1 MKGFKF
7 KYESILSLLEKKED
21 NVKNKLGIA
30 YNVLNK
36 EKNRLSDLE
45 SKDMECSEAIRNQTL
60 SGCKLVF
67 LRNLGSYRN
76 ELSNRMAMQN
86 EVIVK
91 KEHEISNIKS
101 ELLEVVKEK
110 KIMEKLKEKKLDE
123 YNVTLQK
130 IEEKTID
137 QLVTYKNSLIHR

>member
-1 MKGFKF
+1 MKAFKF

-21 NVKNKLGIA
+21 NVKTKLGTA
-30 YNVLNK
+30 YGILDK
-36 EKNRLSDLE
+36 EKNRLNNLVLE
-45 SKDMECSEAIRNQTL
+45 DMECSETIRKHTL

-67 LRNLGSYRN
+67 LRSLDIYRN
-76 ELSNRMAMQN
+76 DLNSRMLLQN
-86 EVIVK
+86 EAIER
-91 KEHEISNIKS
+91 KEQEIAAIKS
-101 ELLEVVKEK
+101 ELLEIVKEK

-123 YNVTLQK
+123 YNLTLQK

>member
-1 MKGFKF
+1 
-7 KYESILSLLEKKED
+7 
-21 NVKNKLGIA
+21 
-30 YNVLNK
+30 
-36 EKNRLSDLE
+36 
-45 SKDMECSEAIRNQTL
+45 
-60 SGCKLVF
+60 
-67 LRNLGSYRN
+67 
-76 ELSNRMAMQN
+76 MQN

>member
-30 YNVLNK
+30 YNVLSE

-45 SKDMECSEAIRNQTL
+45 FKDMECSETIRNQTS
-60 SGCKLVF
+60 SGCKLAF
-67 LRNLGSYRN
+67 LRRLDTYRN
-76 ELSNRMAMQN
+76 ELSNRMAIQN

-91 KEHEISNIKS
+91 KEHEISTIKS

-123 YNVTLQK
+123 YNITLQK

-137 QLVTYKNSLIHR
+137 QLVTYKNSLLHR

>member
-21 NVKNKLGIA
+21 NVKTKLGTA
-30 YNVLNK
+30 YGILDK
-36 EKNRLSDLE
+36 EKNRLNNLVLE
-45 SKDMECSEAIRNQTL
+45 DMECSETIRKHTL

-67 LRNLGSYRN
+67 LRSLDIYRN
-76 ELSNRMAMQN
+76 DLNSRMLLQN
-86 EVIVK
+86 EAIER
-91 KEHEISNIKS
+91 KEQEIAAIKS
-101 ELLEVVKEK
+101 ELLEIVKEK

-123 YNVTLQK
+123 YNLTLQK